1 MAGGSTLSFTPHL
14 TGPLMKDAAILYP
27 VFALA
32 AWTFLVLMRLA
43 VTRHGS
49 ELRPSDF
56 VVGES
61 ERVPTAARLANRNY
75 QNLLELPVLFYVVC
89 LLLYVGN
96 GPSRTA
102 VLLAWAYVALRVL
115 HSLVHLSYNNV
126 MHRFAFF
133 ALSNACLVAL
143 WIAAAMSLGIAS

>member
-1 MAGGSTLSFTPHL
+1 
-14 TGPLMKDAAILYP
+14 MKDAAILYP

-43 VTRHGS
+43 ATRFKS
-49 ELRPSDF
+49 ELTPFDF
-56 VVGES
+56 TIGES
-61 ERVPTAARLANRNY
+61 ERVPLRARLANRNY

-96 GPSRTA
+96 AASRTA
-102 VLLAWAYVALRVL
+102 VLLAWVYVALRVL
-115 HSLVHLSYNNV
+115 HSLVHLTYNNV

-133 ALSNACLVAL
+133 ALSNFFIVGL
-143 WIAAAMSLGIAS
+143 WIIAAMSLGFTS

>member
-1 MAGGSTLSFTPHL
+1 
-14 TGPLMKDAAILYP
+14 MKDAAILYP

-43 VTRHGS
+43 ATRFRS
-49 ELRPSDF
+49 ELTPFDF
-56 VVGES
+56 ALGES
-61 ERVPTAARLANRNY
+61 EQVPMKARLANRNY

-96 GPSRTA
+96 AASGTA

-133 ALSNACLVAL
+133 ALSNFCLFAL
-143 WIAAAMSLGIAS
+143 WIAAAMALGQAS

>member
-1 MAGGSTLSFTPHL
+1 
-14 TGPLMKDAAILYP
+14 MKDAAILYP

-32 AWTFLVLMRLA
+32 AWTLIVLMRLA
-43 VTRHGS
+43 VVRYSG

-56 VVGES
+56 VLGES
-61 ERVPTAARLANRNY
+61 ERVPMKARLANRNY

-89 LLLYVGN
+89 LLLYAGN
-96 GPSRTA
+96 TASRAA
-102 VLLAWAYVALRVL
+102 VWLAWAYLALRVL

-133 ALSNACLVAL
+133 VLSNFCLFAL
-143 WIAAAMSLGIAS
+143 WVAAAMSLGRAS

>member
-1 MAGGSTLSFTPHL
+1 
-14 TGPLMKDAAILYP
+14 MKNVAMLYP

-43 VTRHGS
+43 VTRFRS
-49 ELRPSDF
+49 ELTPFDF
-56 VVGES
+56 AIGES
-61 ERVPTAARLANRNY
+61 DRVPMKARLANRNY

-89 LLLYVGN
+89 LLLYAGN
-96 GPSRTA
+96 TASRTA
-102 VLLAWAYVALRVL
+102 VLLAWAYVVLRML

-133 ALSNACLVAL
+133 AFSNACLLAL
-143 WIAAAMSLGIAS
+143 WIAAAMSLGLAS